1 MGGLRNGG
9 KSLVTCESNILNL
22 DDLEQEVSLPL
33 EEIFDKEMVFKEA
46 GVKLGG
52 KDYRRFIHSFD

>member
-46 GVKLGG
+46 GVKLGE
-52 KDYRRFIHSFD
+52 KDY